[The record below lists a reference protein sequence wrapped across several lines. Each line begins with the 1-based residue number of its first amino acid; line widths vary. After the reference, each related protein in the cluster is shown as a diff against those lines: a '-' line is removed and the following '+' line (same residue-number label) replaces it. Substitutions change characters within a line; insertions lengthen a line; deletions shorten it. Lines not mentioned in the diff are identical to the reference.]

1 MCPRFGGG
9 IDNFNGIVR
18 FIIITLPD
26 NSASSCGEINDEDGT
41 VSQTSSTLV
50 GSSGGGLCGFGSAN
64 VDITN
69 TLITSST
76 SGANCSGN
84 DYFNTADNNLDTDGS
99 CLALSTDRRRK
110 PRTSYRAR
118 FEARAAES

>member
-50 GSSGGGLCGFGSAN
+50 GSSGGGLCGFGSAS

-69 TLITSST
+69 TLIASST

-84 DYFNTADNNLDTDGS
+84 DFFNTADNNLDTDGS
-99 CLALSTDRRRK
+99 CLRCR
-110 PRTSYRAR
+110 P
-118 FEARAAES
+118 AAEAPHKLPCSI